1 MKVQDIIRS
10 VLDIIDQAE
19 QQEKPSMTVDL
30 VATAQ
35 EGDDELR
42 RIQQV
47 VDLLTGSERPT
58 LANSPDERYADIDA
72 VTKDAGG
79 GVNGPKHPADI
90 RGEHPSLYPGT
101 VYGAR

>member
-19 QQEKPSMTVDL
+19 AKETPTMTVDL
-30 VATAQ
+30 VTTAQ

-47 VDLLTGSERPT
+47 VDLLTGNERSE

-90 RGEHPSLYPGT
+90 RSSTQAMYPGT

>member
-47 VDLLTGSERPT
+47 VDLLTGNERPT

-72 VTKDAGG
+72 VTTDAGG